1 MSKCFINH
9 LKGSSCPD
17 INVPLTISTDRQMWI
32 NLTLEK
38 WLYTVLFLLYNLG
51 YVSIFFFC
59 LTHLY
64 IHHICS
70 LQQSNLACYST
81 TASNLCSYSTKF
93 KYLSIPLL
101 EISFLVLYFT
111 VVLILIRGIIK
122 IHLLDLLSGVR
133 KKKMLGTVLDNIKNC
148 T

>member
-1 MSKCFINH
+1 MFYKPFEGIIVSWYQCAFDYQY
-9 LKGSSCPD
+9 GQT
-17 INVPLTISTDRQMWI
+17 NVNKL
-32 NLTLEK
+32 NL
-38 WLYTVLFLLYNLG
+38 LFLLYNLG